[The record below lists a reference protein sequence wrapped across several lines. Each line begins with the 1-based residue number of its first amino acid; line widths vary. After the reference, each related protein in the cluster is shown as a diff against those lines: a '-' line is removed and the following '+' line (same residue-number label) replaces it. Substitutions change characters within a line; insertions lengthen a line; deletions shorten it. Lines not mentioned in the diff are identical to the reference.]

1 MMVNDETLNLIK
13 SFEGCKLRA
22 YRDAVGVP
30 TIGYGHIK
38 GVKMGQ
44 TITQDQAD
52 QFLREDL
59 KSAEDD
65 VDVIIPCLTANQR
78 GALISFTF
86 NLGAG
91 NLRKLLRNGL
101 DAVPDRIPLFN
112 KARVGGVLKP
122 LKGLTRRREAERALF
137 MKENN

>member
-1 MMVNDETLNLIK
+1 MVNDETLSLIK
-13 SFEGCKLRA
+13 SFEGCKLTA

-44 TITQDQAD
+44 KITQAQAD
-52 QFLREDL
+52 QFLRDDL
-59 KSAEDD
+59 QWAEND
-65 VDVIIPCLTANQR
+65 VDTIAPKPLTENQR
-78 GALISFTF
+78 GALVSFTF

-91 NLRKLLRNGL
+91 NLRKLLKNGL
-101 DAVPDRIPLFN
+101 AGVLERIGLFN
-112 KARVGGVLKP
+112 KARVNGVLKP

-137 MKENN
+137 VKG